1 MKFSPLNIKNQEFN
15 KSVRGF
21 DKDEVHLFLEKLA
34 DEFEKLVT
42 ENDTVKKELEQ
53 AKNRIAEYKK
63 IEKNLQDTLL
73 KAHESS
79 SRAVESAK
87 KQSVL
92 MIKEAELKANQI
104 IDKARE
110 SADDIRNSVLGLR
123 EEKALLI
130 AKLKALINSQA
141 SILEMKINE
150 VADEK
155 KPVDKPGEVAKL
167 DINIDDIL
175 EKLL

>member
-15 KSVRGF
+15 KSVRGY
-21 DKDEVHLFLEKLA
+21 DKDEVHLFLEKLS
-34 DEFEKLVT
+34 DEFEKLVA
-42 ENDTVKKELEQ
+42 ENETVKKELEQ
-53 AKNRIAEYKK
+53 AKNRINDYKK

-79 SRAVESAK
+79 SRAIESAK

-92 MIKEAELKANQI
+92 VIKEAELKAAQL

-141 SILEMKINE
+141 SVLEMKTAEPAEASKEITKNE
-150 VADEK
+150 TE
-155 KPVDKPGEVAKL
+155 EKL

>member
-34 DEFEKLVT
+34 DEFEKVIA
-42 ENDTVKKELEQ
+42 ENDSVKKELEQ
-53 AKNRIAEYKK
+53 ARNRIAEYKK

-92 MIKEAELKANQI
+92 MIKEAELKANQL
-104 IDKARE
+104 IDKARGT
-110 SADDIRNSVLGLR
+110 ADDIRNSVLGLR

-150 VADEK
+150 AVEEK
-155 KPVDKPGEVAKL
+155 KTTENSGEVEKL
-167 DINIDDIL
+167 DINVDDIL

>member
-15 KSVRGF
+15 KSVRGY

-92 MIKEAELKANQI
+92 MIKEAELKANQL

-150 VADEK
+150 TAEEK
-155 KPVDKPGEVAKL
+155 KPVDKPGEEAKL